1 MTPLNALVFGLGLFF
16 IGLHLV
22 GDNLKALSGGRFRDG
37 IARTT
42 RRPLPRLA
50 VLLTLAAVAALTGC
64 GTKTSLKLPPPA
76 PVPAAAT
83 ATTPAPHAA
92 EPRE

>member
-22 GDNLKALSGGRFRDG
+22 GDNLKALSGGRFRDA

-42 RRPLPRLA
+42 RHPLPRLA
-50 VLLTLAAVAALTGC
+50 LGLASGVLALR
-64 GTKTSLKLPPPA
+64 LF
-76 PVPAAAT
+76 
-83 ATTPAPHAA
+83 H
-92 EPRE
+92 R